1 MLEMFGESYDPVRV
15 ETSRRNQW
23 TQEEE
28 VNRGRRGSSRVSDSD
43 SRKWNW
49 LVKSESG
56 SNL

>member
-1 MLEMFGESYDPVRV
+1 MLEMFGESHDPVRV

-49 LVKSESG
+49 LVKSES
-56 SNL
+56 